1 MAPQLLHILFLAL
14 LSIASAQSI
23 CDPSVA
29 SPIVSSIRNVTL
41 QWGILRR
48 GIAFSLGT
56 PPQPLAFDLQLYV
69 RFPTPILTLFLHVL
83 TLT

>member
-1 MAPQLLHILFLAL
+1 MMASQVLHILLLAL
-14 LSIASAQSI
+14 LSVASAQLM
-23 CDPSVA
+23 CDPSVL

-56 PPQPLAFDLQLYV
+56 PPQPLAFYLQLYV
-69 RFPTPILTLFLHVL
+69 CPQLLTFFLNVL
-83 TLT
+83 ALT